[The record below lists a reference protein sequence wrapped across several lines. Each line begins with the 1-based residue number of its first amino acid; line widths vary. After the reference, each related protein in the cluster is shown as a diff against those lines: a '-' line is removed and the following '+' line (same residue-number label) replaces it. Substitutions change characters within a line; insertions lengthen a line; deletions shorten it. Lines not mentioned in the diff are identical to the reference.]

1 MALDGL
7 SVWITPD
14 QRVGIADASSG
25 WRWGPA
31 PLRRRARYLRAGD
44 IDELPSEDRRS
55 LVVARRI
62 SHTARA
68 ALSAAG
74 IAWALDDGR
83 YHVGD
88 RLGAAPLSGGPPAPR
103 KTSMPAAAA
112 LVLAEHPHLTQ
123 RELARWLEVSQ
134 PRINRL
140 LRQFAENGV
149 DRFVRDDLV
158 AFWLRS
164 DHNPAGEVQHW
175 VSDAPA
181 WDQVAQAYDVL
192 ETAEHAPV
200 VGGEPAADQL
210 TAWAT
215 PITAVIHAK
224 GLRPLGAPFVPATR
238 EEATL
243 TVEATRDPLAH
254 ALAVERR
261 GPVGDRRIAHPAIVV
276 RDLEPLASGDDR
288 VADVVDRLR
297 TWSRDRAEH
306 ASR

>member
-7 SVWITPD
+7 GVWITPG

-31 PLRRRARYLRAGD
+31 PLRRRARYLRTGD
-44 IDELPSEDRRS
+44 IDELPPEDRRS

-62 SHTARA
+62 THTALT
-68 ALSAAG
+68 ALSSAG

-88 RLGAAPLSGGPPAPR
+88 RESTGPLPGPLPEPR
-103 KTSMPAAAA
+103 KADLRAAAA
-112 LVLAEHPHLTQ
+112 LLLAERPDRSQ
-123 RELARWLEVSQ
+123 RRLAALLDVSQ
-134 PRINRL
+134 PRVNRL
-140 LRQFAENGV
+140 LRQLARSGADP
-149 DRFVRDDLV
+149 DRREDLIAV
-158 AFWLRS
+158 WLRS
-164 DHNPAGEVQHW
+164 RHDPGGEFQHW

-192 ETAEHAPV
+192 DSAGHTPV
-200 VGGEPAADQL
+200 VGGEPAADQF

-238 EEATL
+238 DEATL

-254 ALAVERR
+254 VLAVERR

-288 VADVVDRLR
+288 VAEVVDRLR
-297 TWSRDRAEH
+297 SWTRGGAEH